1 MKRKAIFFLASVVY
15 WTIAIFLLIIVGL
28 VLA

>member
-1 MKRKAIFFLASVVY
+1 MKRKAIYFLASVVY
-15 WTIAIFLLIIVGL
+15 WTVAIFLLIIVGL

>member
-1 MKRKAIFFLASVVY
+1 MKRKAIYFLASIVY

>member
-1 MKRKAIFFLASVVY
+1 MKRKAMFFLMSVAY

>member
-1 MKRKAIFFLASVVY
+1 MKCKAIYFLASVAY
-15 WTIAIFLLIIVGL
+15 WTIAIILLIIVGL

>member
-15 WTIAIFLLIIVGL
+15 WTIAIILLIIVGL

>member
-1 MKRKAIFFLASVVY
+1 MKRKAMFFLMSVAY
-15 WTIAIFLLIIVGL
+15 WTIAIVLLIIVGL

>member
-1 MKRKAIFFLASVVY
+1 MKRKAIYFLASIVY
-15 WTIAIFLLIIVGL
+15 WTIAIILLIIVGL

>member
-1 MKRKAIFFLASVVY
+1 MKRKAIIFLMSVVY

>member
-1 MKRKAIFFLASVVY
+1 MKRKAICFLMSVAY
-15 WTIAIFLLIIVGL
+15 WTIAIILLIIVGL

>member
-1 MKRKAIFFLASVVY
+1 MKRKAIFFLASVAY
-15 WTIAIFLLIIVGL
+15 WTVAIILLIIVGL

>member
-1 MKRKAIFFLASVVY
+1 MKRKAIYFLASVVY
-15 WTIAIFLLIIVGL
+15 WTIAIVLLIIVGL

>member
-1 MKRKAIFFLASVVY
+1 MKRKAIFFLASIVY
-15 WTIAIFLLIIVGL
+15 WTVAIILLIIVGL

>member
-1 MKRKAIFFLASVVY
+1 MKRKAIYFLMSVAY
-15 WTIAIFLLIIVGL
+15 WTIAIVLLIIVGL

>member
-1 MKRKAIFFLASVVY
+1 MKRKAIYFLASVAY
-15 WTIAIFLLIIVGL
+15 WTVAIALCIIVGL

>member
-1 MKRKAIFFLASVVY
+1 MKRKVIFFLASVTY
-15 WTIAIFLLIIVGL
+15 WTIAIILLIIVGL

>member
-1 MKRKAIFFLASVVY
+1 MKRKAIIFLMSVAY
-15 WTIAIFLLIIVGL
+15 WTIAIILLIIVGL

>member
-1 MKRKAIFFLASVVY
+1 MKRKAIYFLASVIY
-15 WTIAIFLLIIVGL
+15 WTVAIFLLIIVGL

>member
-1 MKRKAIFFLASVVY
+1 MKRKAIYFLESVAY
-15 WTIAIFLLIIVGL
+15 WTIATILLIILGL